1 MQRILITGANRGI
14 GLEFARQ
21 YAGRG
26 ERVIATCRNPDAAG
40 DLRALADECPPG
52 QISILSLDV
61 TDGGQIEACYQSVR
75 GLAEGLD
82 VLINNAGFYQRG
94 ENPGTLDAETL
105 LRSFEINAIGPMM
118 VAQRFLDLLRAGEQP
133 RIANLT
139 SRMGS
144 ITLKGSGG
152 YYGYSASKSA
162 LNMLTRLLAH
172 DLRAMGI
179 TAIVV
184 HPGWVKS
191 DMGGSGAPLAVERSV
206 KGMVKLIDGL
216 RLEHSGKFWQWDGEL
231 LPW

>member
-14 GLEFARQ
+14 GLEFTRQ

-40 DLRALADECPPG
+40 ELRALADECPPG
-52 QISILSLDV
+52 QISILPLDV
-61 TDGGQIEACYQSVR
+61 TDGAQIEACYQSVR

-82 VLINNAGFYQRG
+82 VLVNNAGFYQRG
-94 ENPGTLDAETL
+94 EHPGTLDAGTL
-105 LRSFEINAIGPMM
+105 LRSFEVNAIAPIM
-118 VAQRFLDLLRAGEQP
+118 VAQRFLDLLRAGDEP
-133 RIANLT
+133 KIVNLT
-139 SRMGS
+139 SHMGS
-144 ITLKGSGG
+144 ITLKGGG
-152 YYGYSASKSA
+152 GNYGYSTSKTA

-179 TAIVV
+179 VAIVM
-184 HPGWVKS
+184 HPGWVKT
-191 DMGGSGAPLAVERSV
+191 DMGGSGAPLAQERSV
-206 KGMVKLIDGL
+206 TGMIRLIDGL